1 MPRTAGRWPRTCDL
15 TVYEK
20 KVKVDPPTQA
30 EARRVRY
37 LALEQMAKDSG
48 ADRIATGHTADDQAE
63 TVVLRLDRGGY
74 GMGIPPVR
82 GAVIRPL
89 LDLRRRDTES
99 VCRRA
104 GIEFCM
110 DPSNKN
116 PKYRRIAVRARL
128 AGASDAEIGR
138 LTAAADEAWR
148 STQAVAQRV
157 EVLWP
162 GISTTSD
169 REVRI
174 ARRRLQQTEE
184 PVKQQLV
191 RRAAVGMGLELTNQ
205 VVKDILRKVV
215 PVTGARLALPG
226 GLSVWS
232 ERKEVVI
239 RSLRTAENA
248 APGIP
253 EDARDHN
260 PAGMGSRAKPGGL
273 PDAARTRWGPRSI
286 HRAGR
291 RRSPDRRNF
300 GPTVA
305 ARRPVPPP
313 GRPGYP

>member
-1 MPRTAGRWPRTCDL
+1 
-15 TVYEK
+15 
-20 KVKVDPPTQA
+20 
-30 EARRVRY
+30 
-37 LALEQMAKDSG
+37 
-48 ADRIATGHTADDQAE
+48 
-63 TVVLRLDRGGY
+63 
-74 GMGIPPVR
+74 
-82 GAVIRPL
+82 
-89 LDLRRRDTES
+89 
-99 VCRRA
+99 
-104 GIEFCM
+104 M

-232 ERKEVVI
+232 ERKAVVI
-239 RSLRTAENA
+239 GRYEQPKMLPPVSLKM
-248 APGIP
+248 PGTTILP
-253 EDARDHN
+253 GWGAD
-260 PAGMGSRAKPGGL
+260 AKPGGL
-273 PDAARTRWGPRSI
+273 PDAARTRWEPRSI

-291 RRSPDRRNF
+291 RRSPGRRNF

-313 GRPGYP
+313 GRPGDP